1 VRWLRD
7 SVIKGL
13 IIEGRGGIAPARVHS
28 HSILGPV
35 TPGLPDLL
43 LPSARIIVPVPGDH
57 WEPALFLIERYSPP
71 AIRAVW
77 TDQHRLELWL
87 RIEILACEAW
97 ATLGRIPASALPKI
111 RKGTFDVEKIAEVE
125 ARVGH
130 DVIAF
135 LTVLNES
142 IGQPEARYVHLGMTS
157 QDLNDTSMAVQLVES
172 SRIIARDLATVRE
185 AAAVLAVRH
194 RRTLM
199 AGRTHGVVAEP
210 ITFGFKVAG
219 WVAELDRAQDRLA
232 RAEVEVAVGRVSGA
246 VGTHATVDPK
256 VEEHVCQ
263 ELGLVPDDVSTQVVA
278 RDRHASFM
286 SALALVA
293 GTLERIATEVRH
305 LQRSEVGE
313 AFEPFG
319 KEQKGSSAMP
329 HKRNPV
335 LTERVCG
342 LARVVR
348 GHLVTALE
356 NTALWHERDI
366 SHSSAER
373 IILPDAC
380 AVVDYMALEMAKV
393 LSGLDVRPE
402 RMLRNLH
409 FGGGV
414 VFSQRVLLAL
424 VDSGMSREDAY
435 LVVQKAAMRAMEE
448 DGAGFRDLLE
458 KDGEVMT
465 RIGSKLNEVFDPWA
479 GLEHTDLAYE
489 RLGLAVKSK

>member
-1 VRWLRD
+1 
-7 SVIKGL
+7 
-13 IIEGRGGIAPARVHS
+13 
-28 HSILGPV
+28 
-35 TPGLPDLL
+35 
-43 LPSARIIVPVPGDH
+43 
-57 WEPALFLIERYSPP
+57 LIERYSPP

-77 TDQHRLELWL
+77 SDQHRFELWL
-87 RIEILACEAW
+87 RIEVLACEAW
-97 ATLGRIPASALPKI
+97 AELGRIPASALPKI
-111 RKGTFDVEKIAEVE
+111 RQGTFDATKIAEVE
-125 ARVGH
+125 SRVGH

-157 QDLNDTSMAVQLVES
+157 QDLNDTAMAVQMVES
-172 SRIIARDLATVRE
+172 ARIIAKDLGAVRG
-185 AAAVLAVRH
+185 AAAQLAIAH
-194 RRTLM
+194 RKTLM
-199 AGRTHGVVAEP
+199 AGRTHSVVAEP

-219 WVAELDRAQDRLA
+219 WVAELDRSIARLE
-232 RAEVEVAVGRVSGA
+232 RAAEQAAVGRVSGA
-246 VGTHATVDPK
+246 VGTHATIDPR
-256 VEEHVCQ
+256 VEEHVCK
-263 ELGLVPDDVSTQVVA
+263 ELGLVADPVSTQVVA
-278 RDRHASFM
+278 RDRHANFM
-286 SALALVA
+286 SALALVG
-293 GTLERIATEVRH
+293 GTLERIATEIRH

-373 IILPDAC
+373 IIFPDAC
-380 AVVDYMALEMAKV
+380 AAVDYMCVEMAKV
-393 LSGLDVRPE
+393 LGGLEVRPE
-402 RMLRNLH
+402 RMLANLQ
-409 FGGGV
+409 FAGGV

-435 LVVQKAAMRAMEE
+435 LIVQKAAMQAM
-448 DGAGFRDLLE
+448 DGSGPGFRAQLE
-458 KDGEVMT
+458 RNQDVMK
-465 RIGSKLNEVFDPWA
+465 RIGAKLDDVFDPWA

-489 RLGLAVKSK
+489 RLGLGVKAP

>member
-1 VRWLRD
+1 M
-7 SVIKGL
+7 
-13 IIEGRGGIAPARVHS
+13 
-28 HSILGPV
+28 
-35 TPGLPDLL
+35 
-43 LPSARIIVPVPGDH
+43 
-57 WEPALFLIERYSPP
+57 IERYSPP

-77 TDQHRLELWL
+77 SDQHRFELWL
-87 RIEILACEAW
+87 RIEVLACEGW
-97 ATLGRIPASALPKI
+97 ASLGRIPASALPKI
-111 RKGTFDVEKIAEVE
+111 RKGTFDADKIAEVE
-125 ARVGH
+125 SRVGH

-157 QDLNDTSMAVQLVES
+157 QDLNDTAMAIQLVES
-172 SRIIARDLATVRE
+172 ARIINGDLAAVRE
-185 AAAVLAVRH
+185 AAADLAIRH

-219 WVAELDRAQDRLA
+219 WVAELDRAQERLA
-232 RAEVEVAVGRVSGA
+232 RGTDEVAVGRVSGA
-246 VGTHATVDPK
+246 VGTHATIDPR
-256 VEEHVCQ
+256 VEQHVCQ
-263 ELGLVPDDVSTQVVA
+263 ELGLRPDIVSTQVVA
-278 RDRHASFM
+278 RDRHANFM

-293 GTLERIATEVRH
+293 GTLERIATEIRH

-373 IILPDAC
+373 IIFPDAC
-380 AVVDYMALEMAKV
+380 AAVDYMSLEMGTV
-393 LSGLDVRPE
+393 LRGLDVRPAK
-402 RMLRNLH
+402 MLRNLE
-409 FGGGV
+409 FAGGV

-435 LVVQKAAMRAMEE
+435 VIVQQAAMRAM
-448 DGAGFRDLLE
+448 DGDGKGFRTLLE
-458 KDGEVMT
+458 ENQEVMS
-465 RIGSKLNEVFDPWA
+465 RIGAKLNEVFDPWA

-489 RLGLAVKSK
+489 SLGLGMKAK

>member
-1 VRWLRD
+1 M
-7 SVIKGL
+7 
-13 IIEGRGGIAPARVHS
+13 
-28 HSILGPV
+28 
-35 TPGLPDLL
+35 
-43 LPSARIIVPVPGDH
+43 
-57 WEPALFLIERYSPP
+57 IERYSPP

-77 TDQHRLELWL
+77 SDQHRFELWL

-97 ATLGRIPASALPKI
+97 AAIGRIPAAALPKI
-111 RKGTFDVEKIAEVE
+111 RKSTFDAAKIAEVE
-125 ARVGH
+125 AKVGH

-157 QDLNDTSMAVQLVES
+157 QDLNDTAMAVQLVES
-172 SRIIARDLATVRE
+172 ARIIVADLKAVRD
-185 AAAVLAVRH
+185 AAAELAIRH

-219 WVAELDRAQDRLA
+219 WVAELDRALA
-232 RAEVEVAVGRVSGA
+232 RLDGAMEEVAVGHVSGA
-246 VGTHATVDPK
+246 VGTHATVDPR
-256 VEEHVCQ
+256 VEEHVCK
-263 ELGLVPDDVSTQVVA
+263 ELGLRPDVVSTQVVA

-286 SALALVA
+286 SSLALAA
-293 GTLERIATEVRH
+293 GALERIATEIRH
-305 LQRSEVGE
+305 LMRSEVGE

-348 GHLVTALE
+348 GQLVTALE

-373 IILPDAC
+373 IIFPDAC
-380 AVVDYMALEMAKV
+380 AAVDYMSQEMGKV
-393 LSGLDVRPE
+393 LRGLEVRPE
-402 RMLRNLH
+402 RMLRNLQ
-409 FGGGV
+409 FAGGV

-435 LVVQKAAMRAMEE
+435 LIVQKAAMKAMEE
-448 DGAGFRDLLE
+448 GAPGFRTILEDDGA
-458 KDGEVMT
+458 VMG
-465 RIGSKLNEVFDPWA
+465 RIGTKMDEVFDPWA
-479 GLEHTDLAYE
+479 GLEHTDRAYD
-489 RLGLAVKSK
+489 RLGLGRALRT

>member
-1 VRWLRD
+1 
-7 SVIKGL
+7 
-13 IIEGRGGIAPARVHS
+13 
-28 HSILGPV
+28 
-35 TPGLPDLL
+35 
-43 LPSARIIVPVPGDH
+43 
-57 WEPALFLIERYSPP
+57 LIERYFPP
-71 AIRAVW
+71 AIRSVW
-77 TDQHRLELWL
+77 SDQHRFELWL
-87 RIEILACEAW
+87 RIEVLACEAW
-97 ATLGRIPASALPKI
+97 AALGRIPASALPKI
-111 RKGTFDVEKIAEVE
+111 RKGTFDAAKIAEVE

-157 QDLNDTSMAVQLVES
+157 QDLNDTATAIQLVES
-172 SRIIARDLATVRE
+172 SRLISADLDAVRE
-185 AAAVLAVRH
+185 AAADLAIRH

-219 WVAELDRAQDRLA
+219 WVAELDRSRDRLA
-232 RAEVEVAVGRVSGA
+232 RASEEIAVGRVSGA
-246 VGTHATVDPK
+246 VGTHATIDPK
-256 VEEHVCQ
+256 VEEHVCK
-263 ELGLVPDDVSTQVVA
+263 ELGLQPDLVSTQVVA

-293 GTLERIATEVRH
+293 GTLERIATEIRH

-373 IILPDAC
+373 IIFPDAC
-380 AVVDYMALEMAKV
+380 AAVDYMAQEMGKV
-393 LSGLDVRPE
+393 LRGLEVRPE
-402 RMLRNLH
+402 RMLRNLQ

-414 VFSQRVLLAL
+414 AFSGRALLAL

-435 LVVQKAAMRAMEE
+435 PIVQKAAMQAMEG
-448 DGAGFRDLLE
+448 DGGSFRDLLE
-458 KDGEVMT
+458 QNQEVMS
-465 RIGSKLNEVFDPWA
+465 RIGPKLDEVFDPWA
-479 GLEHTDLAYE
+479 GLEHTDLAFE
-489 RLGLAVKSK
+489 RVGLGVKTS

>member
-1 VRWLRD
+1 MW
-7 SVIKGL
+7 S
-13 IIEGRGGIAPARVHS
+13 
-28 HSILGPV
+28 
-35 TPGLPDLL
+35 
-43 LPSARIIVPVPGDH
+43 
-57 WEPALFLIERYSPP
+57 
-71 AIRAVW
+71 
-77 TDQHRLELWL
+77 DQHRFELWL

-97 ATLGRIPASALPKI
+97 ATLGRIPESALPKI
-111 RKGTFDVEKIAEVE
+111 RKATFDAAKIDALEE
-125 ARVGH
+125 RVGH

-157 QDLNDTSMAVQLVES
+157 QDLNDTALAVQLGES
-172 SRIIARDLATVRE
+172 ARVISADLAQVRE
-185 AAAVLAVRH
+185 AAAELAVRH

-219 WVAELDRAQDRLA
+219 WVAELDRASDRLN
-232 RAEVEVAVGRVSGA
+232 RATEEVAVGRVSGA

-256 VEEHVCQ
+256 VEEHVCK
-263 ELGLVPDDVSTQVVA
+263 ELGLRPDTVSTQVVA

-286 SALALVA
+286 SALASVA
-293 GTLERIATEVRH
+293 GTLERIATEIRL
-305 LQRSEVGE
+305 LQQSELGE
-313 AFEPFG
+313 VFEPFG

-373 IILPDAC
+373 IIFPDAC

-393 LSGLDVRPE
+393 LTGLDVRPE
-402 RMLRNLH
+402 RMLRNLQ

-424 VDSGMSREDAY
+424 VDNGMSREDAY
-435 LVVQKAAMRAMEE
+435 LVVQKAAMQALDE
-448 DGAGFRDLLE
+448 DGPGFRSLLE
-458 KDGEVMT
+458 KNAEVMK
-465 RIGSKLNEVFDPWA
+465 RVGARMDEIFNPWT
-479 GLEHTDLAYE
+479 GLGHTDLAFD
-489 RLGLAVKSK
+489 RLGLGARTK

>member
-1 VRWLRD
+1 V
-7 SVIKGL
+7 
-13 IIEGRGGIAPARVHS
+13 
-28 HSILGPV
+28 
-35 TPGLPDLL
+35 
-43 LPSARIIVPVPGDH
+43 PSPIDH

-77 TDQHRLELWL
+77 SDQHRLELWL

-97 ATLGRIPASALPKI
+97 AGLGRIPTSALPKI
-111 RKGTFDVEKIAEVE
+111 RKGTFDAEKIAEVE

-142 IGQPEARYVHLGMTS
+142 IGQPEARYVHMGMTS
-157 QDLNDTSMAVQLVES
+157 QDLNDTATAVQLVES
-172 SRIIARDLATVRE
+172 ARIISADLASVRE
-185 AAAVLAVRH
+185 AAAELAIRH

-219 WVAELDRAQDRLA
+219 WVAELDRTQERLMHA
-232 RAEVEVAVGRVSGA
+232 AEEIAIGRVSGA

-256 VEEHVCQ
+256 VEEHVCAK
-263 ELGLVPDDVSTQVVA
+263 LGLRPDPVSTQVVA

-293 GTLERIATEVRH
+293 GTLERIATEIRH

-348 GHLVTALE
+348 GQLVTALE

-373 IILPDAC
+373 IIFPDAC
-380 AVVDYMALEMAKV
+380 SLVDYMSHEMAKV
-393 LSGLDVRPE
+393 LRGLEVRTD
-402 RMLRNLH
+402 RMLRNLDI
-409 FGGGV
+409 GGGV

-424 VDSGMSREDAY
+424 VESGMSREDAY
-435 LVVQKAAMRAMEE
+435 LIVQKAALQAM
-448 DGAGFRDLLE
+448 DGDTEGFRKLLE
-458 KDGEVMT
+458 KDTDVMS
-465 RIGSKLNEVFDPWA
+465 RIGSKLDEVFDPWA

-489 RLGLAVKSK
+489 KLGLGVKAK

>member
-1 VRWLRD
+1 M
-7 SVIKGL
+7 
-13 IIEGRGGIAPARVHS
+13 
-28 HSILGPV
+28 
-35 TPGLPDLL
+35 
-43 LPSARIIVPVPGDH
+43 
-57 WEPALFLIERYSPP
+57 IERYSPP
-71 AIRAVW
+71 AVRAIW
-77 TDQHRLELWL
+77 SDQHRFELWV
-87 RIEILACEAW
+87 RIEVLACEGW
-97 ATLGRIPASALPKI
+97 ADAGRIPPAALPKI
-111 RKGTFDVEKIAEVE
+111 RGGTFDAAKIAEVE
-125 ARVGH
+125 AKVGH

-135 LTVLNES
+135 LTVFNES

-157 QDLNDTSMAVQLVES
+157 QDLNDTAMAVQLVES
-172 SRIIARDLATVRE
+172 ARLIAKDLAAVRE
-185 AAAVLAVRH
+185 AAAELAIRH

-219 WVAELDRAQDRLA
+219 WVAELDRALERLDRA
-232 RAEVEVAVGRVSGA
+232 ADEVAVGRVSGA
-246 VGTHATVDPK
+246 VGTHATIDPR
-256 VEEHVCQ
+256 VEEHVCK
-263 ELGLVPDDVSTQVVA
+263 ELGLRPDMVSTQVVA

-293 GTLERIATEVRH
+293 GALERIATEIRH

-313 AFEPFG
+313 ALEPFG

-373 IILPDAC
+373 IIFPDAC
-380 AVVDYMALEMAKV
+380 ATVDYMAQEMAKV
-393 LSGLDVRPE
+393 LEGLEVRPE
-402 RMLRNLH
+402 RMLRNLG

-435 LVVQKAAMRAMEE
+435 LIVQEAAMRALDAP
-448 DGAGFRDLLE
+448 DGPGFRANLE
-458 KDGEVMT
+458 KDERVT
-465 RIGSKLNEVFDPWA
+465 SRIGAKFDAVFDPWA
-479 GLEHTDLAYE
+479 GLEHTDLAYD
-489 RLGLAVKSK
+489 RLGLGTKTR

>member
-1 VRWLRD
+1 
-7 SVIKGL
+7 
-13 IIEGRGGIAPARVHS
+13 
-28 HSILGPV
+28 
-35 TPGLPDLL
+35 
-43 LPSARIIVPVPGDH
+43 
-57 WEPALFLIERYSPP
+57 LIERYSPP

-77 TDQHRLELWL
+77 ADQHRFELFL

-97 ATLGRIPASALPKI
+97 AKLGRIPESALPKI
-111 RKGTFDVEKIAEVE
+111 RKATFDAAKIAEVE

-135 LTVLNES
+135 LTVVNES

-157 QDLNDTSMAVQLVES
+157 QDLNDTAMAVQLVES
-172 SRIIARDLATVRE
+172 SRIIAGDLGRVRE
-185 AAAVLAVRH
+185 AAAELAVRH
-194 RRTLM
+194 RKTLM

-210 ITFGFKVAG
+210 ITFGFKAAG
-219 WVAELDRAQDRLA
+219 WVAELDRAMARLA
-232 RAEVEVAVGRVSGA
+232 RATEDAAVGRVSGA
-246 VGTHATVDPK
+246 VGTHATVDPR
-256 VEEHVCQ
+256 VEEHVCA
-263 ELGLVPDDVSTQVVA
+263 ELGLKPDDVSTQVVA
-278 RDRHASFM
+278 RDRHANFM
-286 SALALVA
+286 SALALAA
-293 GTLERIATEVRH
+293 GALERIATEIRH

-335 LTERVCG
+335 MTERVCG

-373 IILPDAC
+373 IIFPDAC
-380 AVVDYMALEMAKV
+380 AAVDYMAMEMTKV
-393 LSGLDVRPE
+393 LSGLEVRPA
-402 RMLRNLH
+402 RMLRNLQ

-435 LVVQKAAMRAMEE
+435 VVVQKAAMQAMDE
-448 DGAGFRDLLE
+448 DGVGFRAQLE
-458 KDGEVMT
+458 NDAEVMK
-465 RIGSKLNEVFDPWA
+465 RIGAHLDAVFDPWA

-489 RLGLAVKSK
+489 RLQLGVKSR